1 MTTPGKDLIQR
12 STLEELLGWRSRA
25 LKLAEAARVQHIV
38 TLEAIKAAGDA
49 AGRASSTALPFYKLD
64 DYVKNRFDSPDQFTK
79 RVRDD
84 LDRHMWQHLL
94 TISGIES
101 LMDERATKEFTQQLS
116 SDPPEI
122 TAETVRATFQQFKK
136 NAYSIF
142 YRGLVNAFTSLDRN
156 YRSHDGFKIGT
167 RLVRS
172 FGLSDMGSL
181 SGSVASLRDIDRIMH
196 ILDGNKITEGWS
208 SGLVSALNGANRG
221 SFRGIQPGSITTEYW
236 HAKWFKNRN
245 LHLYPQRKDLV
256 RRANRLI
263 ALHFGQ
269 VVGEG
274 PDAAGARSYQR
285 AKPYHSE
292 VEDFYPTPEPVV
304 ARMLAMAQLR
314 PGMEIL
320 EPSAGDGAIVRG
332 LLKVGIKPDC
342 VENHP
347 DRADAL
353 RDMLPPGAVM
363 NMDFL
368 KVLPEPEY
376 DCVLMNPPFGKGAGV
391 QHVFHAVKFLKPG
404 GCLVAVLG
412 AGLSYRDDK
421 PTMELRR
428 LIQEWGGT
436 ITSLPAGSFR
446 LSGTEVSSVMVAI
459 TKPHDAASAL
469 AASTKAAIPAL
480 L

>member
-1 MTTPGKDLIQR
+1 MTALGKDLIQR
-12 STLEELLGWRSRA
+12 STLEELLGRRSRA
-25 LKLAEAARVQHIV
+25 LELAEAARVQHTV

-49 AGRASSTALPFYKLD
+49 AASASFTSRPFYKLD
-64 DYVKNRFDSPDQFTK
+64 DYVKNRFDSPEEFTK
-79 RVRDD
+79 RVREDM
-84 LDRHMWQHLL
+84 DRHMWEHLL
-94 TISGIES
+94 KISGIES
-101 LMDERATKEFTQQLS
+101 LMDEQATGEFTQQLT
-116 SDPPEI
+116 SDPPEV
-122 TAETVRATFQQFKK
+122 TADTVRATFQQFKE
-136 NAYSIF
+136 NAHSIF
-142 YRGLVNAFTSLDRN
+142 RRGLVNAFTNLDRT
-156 YRSHDGFKIGT
+156 YRSHDGFKIGN

-172 FGLSDMGSL
+172 YGLSDIGSIHE
-181 SGSVASLRDIDRIMH
+181 SVASLRDVDRIMH
-196 ILDGNKITEGWS
+196 ILDGNKIMEGWS
-208 SGLVSALNGANRG
+208 SGLVYALNSARRG
-221 SFRGIQPGSITTEYW
+221 SYQGIEPGSITTEYW
-236 HAKWFKNRN
+236 HVKWFKNRN

-263 ALHFGQ
+263 AEHFGE

-274 PDAAGARSYQR
+274 PDAAGARRYQR
-285 AKPYHSE
+285 AKPHHSD

-304 ARMLAMAQLR
+304 ARMLAMVQLR
-314 PGMEIL
+314 PGMDVL

-332 LLKVGIKPDC
+332 LLEVGITPDC
-342 VENHP
+342 VEIHP

-391 QHVFHAVKFLKPG
+391 QHVFHAMKFLKPG
-404 GCLVAVLG
+404 GCLVAILG
-412 AGLSYRDDK
+412 AGLSYRDDG

-436 ITSLPAGSFR
+436 TTSLPAGSFR
-446 LSGTEVSSVMVAI
+446 LAGTEVNSVMVAI
-459 TKPHDAASAL
+459 TKPGGASLAL
-469 AASTKAAIPAL
+469 AAPTQAAMLAL